1 MTARHHRRHAF
12 EWEAYKIDGDAEIK
26 HSRVTVKLINKNKNL
41 QSMEDISRVMEQATR
56 ILNGCNFPPS
66 MIVEHVFDDQRTA
79 IEIEFHF
86 SEIDIS
92 EAEIKAGNILNCVE
106 DQLRGIFLFVDDVYA
121 EDYQ

>member
-1 MTARHHRRHAF
+1 M
-12 EWEAYKIDGDAEIK
+12 K
-26 HSRVTVKLINKNKNL
+26 HSRVTVNLINKNKNL
-41 QSMEDISRVMEQATR
+41 QGMEDISRVMEQATR
-56 ILNGCNFPPS
+56 ILKDCNYPPS
-66 MIVEHVFDDQRTA
+66 MIVEHVFDAQLTA

-86 SEIDIS
+86 PEIDIS